1 MEHLQISEAE
11 AISKTDRRWRKT
23 WPQHLASSL
32 AALSA
37 VSAGAVDGWTA
48 PGIPY
53 LEKPYNLTDNVTVP
67 GITYDEG
74 SWIGSLSPLGSL
86 VGAIPAGHLASL
98 LGRRNLLLS
107 MAAPMFVG
115 WVMIVFAHN
124 SILML
129 YTARFI
135 LGFTCGII
143 TVASPLYSDEIAE
156 VRIRGVVGIYLDI
169 MFNLGILYVYIFGAI
184 VPYVWMSIACTIL
197 PILFAV
203 TFFWM
208 PESPIYLLSKGQIDK
223 AEKSLCWL
231 RGVSIRH
238 CAEIEDEL
246 GQMQSFI
253 KGCEVSTSVS
263 SDQTSLHSKVI
274 NFFRSISVTSATMR
288 AIIIIFGLMIFR
300 QWCGLNA
307 VLAYTVDIF
316 QAAGSALDPHLCTVI
331 VGIIQFVSTFI
342 PTFIVDCAGRRIL
355 LIISGAGMAV
365 CLLAMVIRFFLV
377 NQGIEIKYIE
387 WLPLIAVNLYIVA
400 SSVGVGPLPW
410 FMMPELLSNEAKS
423 WVSSSAVC
431 LNWAMAFLVTKF
443 FPIMMNDIG
452 SETTYVTFFVICC
465 VGTIFTVVYVPETKG
480 KTREEIHRLLSKK

>member
-1 MEHLQISEAE
+1 M
-11 AISKTDRRWRKT
+11 
-23 WPQHLASSL
+23 
-32 AALSA
+32 
-37 VSAGAVDGWTA
+37 
-48 PGIPY
+48 
-53 LEKPYNLTDNVTVP
+53 
-67 GITYDEG
+67 
-74 SWIGSLSPLGSL
+74 
-86 VGAIPAGHLASL
+86 
-98 LGRRNLLLS
+98 
-107 MAAPMFVG
+107 
-115 WVMIVFAHN
+115 
-124 SILML
+124 
-129 YTARFI
+129 
-135 LGFTCGII
+135 
-143 TVASPLYSDEIAE
+143 
-156 VRIRGVVGIYLDI
+156 
-169 MFNLGILYVYIFGAI
+169 
-184 VPYVWMSIACTIL
+184 
-197 PILFAV
+197 
-203 TFFWM
+203 
-208 PESPIYLLSKGQIDK
+208 
-223 AEKSLCWL
+223 
-231 RGVSIRH
+231 
-238 CAEIEDEL
+238 
-246 GQMQSFI
+246 
-253 KGCEVSTSVS
+253 
-263 SDQTSLHSKVI
+263 
-274 NFFRSISVTSATMR
+274 TSATMR